1 MLEAFRC
8 KESDTTAG
16 AVFHPADL
24 IAFRLCEIVSLSTPG
39 QPATVVLETFRAVEG
54 RRKPASVAE
63 RPRHFKCLLPKSLN
77 GNDSMESCVC
87 GS

>member
-1 MLEAFRC
+1 MLEAFRF

-24 IAFRLCEIVSLSTPG
+24 ITSRLCEIVALSTPG
-39 QPATVVLETFRAVEG
+39 QPAAVVLETFRAVED

-63 RPRHFKCLLPKSLN
+63 RPRDFKCLLPKSLK
-77 GNDSMESCVC
+77 GNDSMESWGC